1 MIAIACAL
9 AMISGGALAQGS
21 GGQSA
26 APPKPHASVPT
37 KKKKKVAKFSAPVK
51 VVAPAPQPV
60 PVRVAPPAPPTLMS
74 SALVSPNVTM
84 AGGLLTIDAPNS
96 TLSEVLRG
104 IHTVTGATVEGAS
117 PSERVAVRLGPGNPR
132 QVIAALLKGTPYD
145 YFILGSQEHPDAV
158 TRIVL
163 TQSEG
168 SSAQNSVGQ
177 RPQPQPPVNEAQ
189 DSASGDDS
197 GAQPAGDIQT
207 EQMQQ
212 PPQPQPQPQQAQDAP
227 TQEAP
232 KTPEELF
239 KELTPARPAQPAEQP
254 KEQ

>member
-26 APPKPHASVPT
+26 APPKPHASVAA
-37 KKKKKVAKFSAPVK
+37 KKKKKPAKSSAPAE

-60 PVRVAPPAPPTLMS
+60 PVRVAPPAPPTLMT

-84 AGGLLTIDAPNS
+84 ANGLLTIDAPNS

-104 IHTVTGATVEGAS
+104 IHTATGATVEGAS
-117 PSERVAVRLGPGNPR
+117 PSERVAVRLGPGYPR

-168 SSAQNSVGQ
+168 SSAQNGVGQ
-177 RPQPQPPVNEAQ
+177 RPQPPVNEAP
-189 DSASGDDS
+189 DSTSGDDS

-212 PPQPQPQPQQAQDAP
+212 PPQPQPQPQQAQDVPA
-227 TQEAP
+227 QEAP